1 MLWMKPPATSDLSVS
16 VSVSKNQSIKT
27 PENFEA
33 SLGFSMHCT
42 LISGPVHF
50 DLARPEPWQ
59 IVAVQVLSR
68 ISWTP
73 KDPQYS
79 EYSAFEW
86 QMQRD
91 QGVLWLFR
99 SRKVKDRSISCRLR
113 FRQNLAVT
121 SGSKHETLR
130 VRLSK
135 SPHRLDGALRMFISE
150 QDPAWKTVA
159 CSSLWHFAGHKC
171 LQSVSM
177 IPCKCCKP
185 ATYKSA
191 RSVKNSVI
199 CVSGLFYT
207 DASHFQSGLELI
219 HWFFMVLACFLTPL
233 QIPTPFAACSAP
245 G

>member
-33 SLGFSMHCT
+33 SLGFSVHCT

-79 EYSAFEW
+79 EYSASNDECNVIRVFCY
-86 QMQRD
+86 
-91 QGVLWLFR
+91 VLFLFR
-99 SRKVKDRSISCRLR
+99 SRKVKDRSKSCRLR

-135 SPHRLDGALRMFISE
+135 SPHRLDGALR
-150 QDPAWKTVA
+150 
-159 CSSLWHFAGHKC
+159 SSLKDGGMQLPVTLCWSQVPPEC
-171 LQSVSM
+171 LH
-177 IPCKCCKP
+177 
-185 ATYKSA
+185 
-191 RSVKNSVI
+191 
-199 CVSGLFYT
+199 
-207 DASHFQSGLELI
+207 D
-219 HWFFMVLACFLTPL
+219 PL
-233 QIPTPFAACSAP
+233 QMLQTRNIQIC
-245 G
+245 

>member
-1 MLWMKPPATSDLSVS
+1 MTYQCPYQCPRTKVSKPRRISKRPSVS
-16 VSVSKNQSIKT
+16 RCTAHWFQDLFTSILLVQ
-27 PENFEA
+27 
-33 SLGFSMHCT
+33 SLGRSSLSKFYLGYLGHQ
-42 LISGPVHF
+42 
-50 DLARPEPWQ
+50 RPPIQWIQ
-59 IVAVQVLSR
+59 RV
-68 ISWTP
+68 
-73 KDPQYS
+73 
-79 EYSAFEW
+79 EW